1 MTINNRRNYNFYYKN
16 YNDEH
21 YNDKNWIKCWFT
33 TETYLGAAGQNE
45 KYIIKK
51 EWISQSSKYFHS
63 SWKMT

>member
-1 MTINNRRNYNFYYKN
+1 MWKKLRIYRENEASIFDGKSLFLAK
-16 YNDEH
+16 H
-21 YNDKNWIKCWFT
+21 AGLLLI
-33 TETYLGAAGQNE
+33 TYLGAAGQNE